1 MKKLLCLVTTLLL
14 AFALPTTVLA
24 DTNSKRV
31 VDDANLL
38 SDSEEKALSDKIN
51 TIVEKYDFD
60 AVVVTNTSLEGMK
73 ARDYAD
79 DFFDYNN
86 YGIGSKHSGI
96 LYLFST
102 ELGDYYLTAR
112 GYGETAFT
120 VYGINYINDQVTP
133 FLRDKAYYKAFDKYL
148 DLTEQFLAEA
158 KAGTPYDTNHK
169 IKTTKDY
176 LIYEGIALGVSLTLA
191 LVIVI
196 VMAAKMNTAIKRT
209 KAKEYVRDGSM
220 ILNEKRDVY
229 MYSNVTKV
237 KMQSSSS
244 SGGGSS
250 SHTSSSGASH
260 VGGGGRL

>member
-14 AFALPTTVLA
+14 ALALPTTVLA
-24 DTNSKRV
+24 GTNTKRV

-38 SDSEEKALSDKIN
+38 SDSEEKALSNKIDS
-51 TIVEKYDFD
+51 IVEEYDFD
-60 AVVVTNTSLEGMK
+60 VVVVTNTSLEGMDS
-73 ARDYAD
+73 RDYAD

-86 YGIGSKHSGI
+86 YGIGSKRSGI

-102 ELGDYYLTAR
+102 EYKDYYLSTC
-112 GYGETAFT
+112 GYGLTAFT
-120 VYGINYINDQVTP
+120 DYGIDYINDQVTP
-133 FLRDKAYYKAFDKYL
+133 FLRDQAYYKAFDKYL

-169 IKTTKDY
+169 VKTTKDY
-176 LIYEGIALGVSLTLA
+176 IIYEGVALGVSLVLA

-196 VMAAKMNTAIKRT
+196 VMVTRMNTAIKRT
-209 KAKEYVRDGSM
+209 TAKEYVRDGSM

-237 KMQSSSS
+237 KIQSSSS

-250 SHTSSSGASH
+250 SHTSSSGSSH
-260 VGGGGRL
+260 GGGGGRL